1 MLHRNGYTDV
11 IGDVLPAGT
20 DEKTTGSLFVDIASD
35 ASGLIYALDAN
46 RGRIFVYNNE
56 GFLFYVFG
64 GIGTQLG
71 TFATPSAIE
80 VNGTDVL
87 VADQGNPRITVF
99 RRTAYAQMISEADEA
114 YNTGRYDESVD
125 IWNEVI
131 KQNSNFELAYTQ
143 IGKVYLRRGQ
153 YKQAMD
159 YFELGNF
166 RGDKITNTTGYNKAF
181 SEFRRETAAKWLG
194 RRLSLLWRWPR
205 AGGAGASGGGKRR
218 ERTGGR
224 RREGKSKIRFPHPG
238 APFDG
243 FWDMKREK
251 KGDIRVSLVILA
263 LVVVTDILSKQFTA
277 FLFNPDKFA
286 PMDVVFEV
294 NKILLVFLLF
304 CVSNWS
310 VTTLMQ
316 GEGTFKD
323 IVMMT
328 GYACLPLVIIPLPVA
343 ILSNLAA
350 YSEQVYMNAALT
362 VAYLWFF
369 GLLLAGVMT
378 IHQYT
383 IGKMLGTVLVTI
395 VAMLALVF
403 ICLLFFNLFSQLVG
417 FVYSLYKELA
427 LRT

>member
-1 MLHRNGYTDV
+1 MK
-11 IGDVLPAGT
+11 
-20 DEKTTGSLFVDIASD
+20 EKVK
-35 ASGLIYALDAN
+35 
-46 RGRIFVYNNE
+46 
-56 GFLFYVFG
+56 
-64 GIGTQLG
+64 
-71 TFATPSAIE
+71 FAFHI
-80 VNGTDVL
+80 
-87 VADQGNPRITVF
+87 
-99 RRTAYAQMISEADEA
+99 
-114 YNTGRYDESVD
+114 
-125 IWNEVI
+125 
-131 KQNSNFELAYTQ
+131 LA
-143 IGKVYLRRGQ
+143 
-153 YKQAMD
+153 
-159 YFELGNF
+159 
-166 RGDKITNTTGYNKAF
+166 
-181 SEFRRETAAKWLG
+181 
-194 RRLSLLWRWPR
+194 
-205 AGGAGASGGGKRR
+205 
-218 ERTGGR
+218 
-224 RREGKSKIRFPHPG
+224 H
-238 APFDG
+238 PFDG

-310 VTTLMQ
+310 VTTL
-316 GEGTFKD
+316 
-323 IVMMT
+323 MT